1 MILWFSGISGAGKT
15 TIATALKLKLKR
27 NFVHLDGDKF
37 RNLFNDDLKYTL
49 KDRDKNAQRL
59 ISFVKFL
66 SDQKINIIVSANLTS
81 NKYRIWCEK
90 NLRNFMHIF
99 IDANMEALKKRD
111 YKDLYKNAL
120 KKKIKNVVGINIKF
134 IKPKNVDLVITNNDS
149 KKKFLKNIS
158 KILKHQK
165 FKKIKIY

>member
-15 TIATALKLKLKR
+15 TIAKALKLKLKK
-27 NFVHLDGDKF
+27 NFVHIDGDQF

-49 KDRDKNAQRL
+49 KDRNKNALRL

-66 SDQKINIIVSANLTS
+66 SNQKINLIVSANLTS

-90 NLRNFMHIF
+90 NLKNYIHIF
-99 IDANMEALKKRD
+99 IDANIEALKKRD
-111 YKDLYKNAL
+111 YKNLYKNAL
-120 KKKIKNVVGINIKF
+120 KKKIKNVVGIDIKL

-149 KKKFLKNIS
+149 KKNFLKNII
-158 KILKHQK
+158 KILKLPK
-165 FKKIKIY
+165 FKKVKIY